1 MSIGTWLML
10 FATLAT
16 AFAAATSLQ
25 RVMYVPVRQRVPRLL
40 ALAAG
45 AAALGSM
52 LHLFYIFLSTDL
64 SYEIVHSYSSKDM
77 PATYRLSGSW
87 AGQAGSMVLWT
98 AMILGF
104 WMVEEVR
111 WWRREAAGLT
121 PTEQPEEQRERKG
134 RQRKRK
140 KTLSAKQADRRA
152 KPPEG
157 WLTLDLVRAV
167 VMLVALAMLI
177 ATIALEPFAERTTA
191 LPDGGRGLNPV
202 LRTPLMAI
210 HPPIVFMSYAMLTL
224 VLAAAMGHLVRR
236 DPLWVDI
243 ARPWGRMAWLTLTLG
258 IGIGAMWAYVT
269 LGWGGYWAWDP
280 VETSSLIPW
289 IALTGFLHA
298 LHSHTRD
305 RDSYRHMAPLLA
317 GAALFLVF
325 FATFVTRSGVW
336 ASVHSYA
343 GSAAGSAGE
352 RVSEALEASASLRW
366 LYYTMWAVLIATLG
380 GVSYRYARA
389 KEGSDHF
396 PDPREGEPLWQW
408 LARAR
413 VSMLATVILLSA
425 STLLLLMVMVA
436 TADSSVSPSQYHA
449 RVGALAVPLMAFLVV
464 CMSVRFLDRRRA
476 AMLAGG
482 SLLVGVL
489 ATAVNPGDL
498 DPSIAWMG
506 AALGGFGMVAT
517 GGHLARLLRGG
528 RPSWPR
534 LVRRSGSLL
543 VHLGLAMVFMSYC
556 LSNLPVLSESTGH
569 STGEDEGVE
578 HDGYTALVTGRG
590 WSRDTGVHERGEDWD
605 TFTGQLELEHDGA
618 TVYEGDLEIVSSWKF
633 REYGTLT
640 YREGG
645 QVRRLDGE
653 VVASQLRGDS
663 LVVRFQSFRDTS
675 RSVVVDLF
683 DPLVELDV
691 WPALTN
697 DADILE
703 GELVR
708 LGRGAETW
716 QGFLVSVEGPGGN
729 VTLQDLEGSEVTVA
743 SSQVERVYR
752 KAYTGLVMTDVHIHR
767 TPVMDVYVTLVSAK
781 PSASGV
787 YSATVMVSEVPAM
800 STLWTGMALMSIGVL
815 LRPLEQ
821 FGKGVKKD
829 ADEVGGNGEDGADG
843 PEAGAEVVE
852 ESEEDEG

>member
-1 MSIGTWLML
+1 MSIGAWLLL

-16 AFAAATSLQ
+16 AFSAATSLQ
-25 RVMYVPVRQRVPRLL
+25 RVLYVPVKQRVPRLL

-45 AAALGSM
+45 ATALGAM
-52 LHLFYIFLSTDL
+52 VFLFAIFMSTDL
-64 SYEIVHSYSSKDM
+64 SYEIVHQYSSSDM
-77 PATYRLSGSW
+77 PAAYRLSGSW

-121 PTEQPEEQRERKG
+121 PGEEPVEQRERKG

-140 KTLSAKQADRRA
+140 RTLSAKQAERKA

-167 VMLVALAMLI
+167 VMLVALAMLV
-177 ATIALEPFAERTTA
+177 ATMALEPFAERTTM

-210 HPPIVFMSYAMLTL
+210 HPPIVFMSYAMMTL

-243 ARPWGRMAWLTLTLG
+243 ARPWGRMAWLALTLG
-258 IGIGAMWAYVT
+258 IGIGAMWAYET

-298 LHSHTRD
+298 LHSHTLD
-305 RDSYRHMAPLLA
+305 RASYRHMAPLLA
-317 GAALFLVF
+317 GVSLFLVF

-352 RVSEALEASASLRW
+352 RVAEALEASPSLRW
-366 LYYTMWAVLIATLG
+366 LYYTMWGVLVATLG
-380 GVSYRYARA
+380 GVAYRYARV
-389 KEGSDHF
+389 KEGSDPF
-396 PDPREGEPLWQW
+396 PGPAEGEPTWQW
-408 LARAR
+408 LARGR
-413 VSMLATVILLSA
+413 VSMLATVFLLSA
-425 STLLLLMVMVA
+425 STLLLLMVLVT
-436 TADSSVSPSQYHA
+436 TANSSVSPGQYHT
-449 RVGALAVPLMAFLVV
+449 RLGALAIPLMAFLVI
-464 CMSVRFLDRRRA
+464 CMSARFLDRRRA
-476 AMLAGG
+476 AMLGG
-482 SLLVGVL
+482 ASVL
-489 ATAVNPGDL
+489 AGVALTVVNPGDL
-498 DPSIAWMG
+498 DPAIAWLG
-506 AALGGFGMVAT
+506 ASLGAFGVLAT
-517 GGHLARLLRGG
+517 VTHLVRPLRRG
-528 RPSWPR
+528 RSSWR
-534 LVRRSGSLL
+534 RVVRRSGSALL
-543 VHLGLAMVFMSYC
+543 HLGLAMVFMSYC
-556 LSNLPVLSESTGH
+556 LSNLPALSETTGH
-569 STGEDEGVE
+569 SAAEDAGVE
-578 HDGYTALVTGRG
+578 HDGYTALVTDRE
-590 WSRDTGVHERGEDWD
+590 WVRDSGVDERGEDWD
-605 TFTGQLELEHDGA
+605 TFAGRLELEREGDR
-618 TVYEGDLEIVSSWKF
+618 VYRGDLEVVASWKF

-640 YREGG
+640 YKEGG
-645 QVRRLDGE
+645 LTKRMDGE
-653 VVASQLRGDS
+653 VVASKLQGDG
-663 LVVRFQSFRDTS
+663 LVIRFQSFRDTS

-683 DPLVELDV
+683 DPQVELDV
-691 WPALTN
+691 WPALSN
-697 DADILE
+697 DADLLE

-716 QGFLVSVEGPGGN
+716 TGFVVSIEGSGGN
-729 VTLQDLEGSEVTVA
+729 VTLRDPDGGTVTVA

-752 KAYTGLVMTDVHIHR
+752 KAYTGLVMTDVHIYR
-767 TPVMDVYVTLVSAK
+767 TPVKDVYVTVVSVK
-781 PSASGV
+781 PAADGV
-787 YSATVMVSEVPAM
+787 YTATVMVSEVPAM
-800 STLWTGMALMSIGVL
+800 STLWAGMALMSVGVV

-829 ADEVGGNGEDGADG
+829 ADEVGGSGDIDEEG
-843 PEAGAEVVE
+843 PEGEAETEE
-852 ESEEDEG
+852 ESDEDEG